1 MHRVEAFRQGLS
13 EAGYVEGHN
22 VAIEFRWAQSE
33 YGRLPELAADLV
45 QRHVAVIAAP
55 GSSQGPLAAKAVT
68 TAIPIV
74 FSTGIDPVRSGLA
87 ASLNHP
93 GGNATGIISMTGQL
107 GPKQLGL
114 LQDLLPRAKRFA
126 VLANPNNATTQLFI
140 SDLQSAAATIG
151 GQIDV
156 LNAGTDRDINAA
168 FARLARKPVDA
179 IVVSPDPLFSNRRV
193 QLVTTAI
200 YHRTPTVYFSR
211 EFVEAGGLM
220 SYGTNQDDMYRQVGV
235 YTGRILKGENPAD
248 LPIVRAAKFEFVIN
262 LQTARTLGL
271 ELPEKLLALADE
283 VIE

>member
-140 SDLQSAAATIG
+140 SDLQSAAATID
-151 GQIDV
+151 GQID
-156 LNAGTDRDINAA
+156 GGGWHGD
-168 FARLARKPVDA
+168 
-179 IVVSPDPLFSNRRV
+179 IVVVVVPHENLDAVIAARGDGADVRIRTYAVAHDLLCV
-193 QLVTTAI
+193 QSGGITNLDLVVA
-200 YHRTPTVYFSR
+200 
-211 EFVEAGGLM
+211 
-220 SYGTNQDDMYRQVGV
+220 Q
-235 YTGRILKGENPAD
+235 
-248 LPIVRAAKFEFVIN
+248 
-262 LQTARTLGL
+262 
-271 ELPEKLLALADE
+271 
-283 VIE
+283 